1 MTIIAV
7 SMLNKAK
14 FLQGYIV
21 NFRFNFLS
29 KEPHSS
35 YNILDISYSDA
46 IHLKP
51 MIKSFR
57 HGGIERFFRKGS
69 KAGIQPK
76 HAEKLRRQLFALD
89 NAKLPQDMNAPGWRL
104 HQLRGELS
112 GHWSV
117 DVSGNWRLTFA
128 FDGNDAI
135 LVDYQD
141 YH

>member
-1 MTIIAV
+1 
-7 SMLNKAK
+7 
-14 FLQGYIV
+14 
-21 NFRFNFLS
+21 
-29 KEPHSS
+29 
-35 YNILDISYSDA
+35 
-46 IHLKP
+46 

-57 HGGIERFFRKGS
+57 HGGIERFFRTGS

-76 HAEKLRRQLFALD
+76 HAEKLRKQLFALD
-89 NAKLPQDMNAPGWRL
+89 NATQPQDMNAPGWRL

-112 GHWSV
+112 GHWSI

-128 FDGNDAI
+128 FEGADAV